1 MKVLCVGRSEYNIFG
16 EIDKYPEEGS
26 LSNITKITETSGGC
40 TVNAAY
46 TIGKYKIDTY
56 VGSIVGDDT
65 FGNSVRK
72 ELEKIG
78 IHTEYM
84 EIAYEKRTPI
94 SLILLN
100 QNTKTNTI
108 FTLNKEK
115 LLMKKTEFAM
125 DPDLVLVDS
134 SDYGAALAALNK
146 YSNKITVIHAT
157 VPNSETLELCKYV
170 KYIICSKGFASAASG
185 VKIDFNNP
193 NSLVNAYSALLNKF
207 PNRNIIVTLGEKGAM
222 YTANNQIKVMP
233 GLKVNAVDTTG
244 AGDIFAGAFVYGI
257 LKDYDVE
264 KCITFANIASGLSVV
279 KIGGKPSVPEYDEV
293 MKYFNQKYAPE
304 ENKQVVTPVIPTE
317 AGQTT
322 VK

>member
-1 MKVLCVGRSEYNIFG
+1 MKVLCVGRCEYNMFG

-26 LSNITKITETSGGC
+26 INNITKITETSGGC

-65 FGNSVRK
+65 FGNSIRK
-72 ELEKIG
+72 ELEKVG

-84 EIAYEKRTPI
+84 EIAYEKKTPM

-100 QNTKTNTI
+100 QNTKINTVL
-108 FTLNKEK
+108 TLNKEK

-146 YSNKITVIHAT
+146 YANKITVIHAT
-157 VPNSETLELCKYV
+157 LPNSETIELCKYV
-170 KYIICSKGFASAASG
+170 KYIICSKGFASAVSG
-185 VKIDFNNP
+185 IKIDFNNP

-244 AGDIFAGAFVYGI
+244 AGDIFAGAFVYGTS
-257 LKDYDVE
+257 KDYDIE
-264 KCITFANIASGLSVV
+264 KCITFANIAAGLSVI
-279 KIGGKPSVPEYDEV
+279 KIGGKPSVPEIDDV

-304 ENKQVVTPVIPTE
+304 ENKQVVPPVVPTE

-322 VK
+322 TK